1 MHARRTFAVAA
12 ALAFALALAAPATA
26 SAQAKKAAAA
36 PAGSAITWGFLAGIE
51 DGDLPTGLSLRV
63 DGILPFRALS
73 PKVKLSWVGSLG
85 FANFSESTN
94 TVLGEFDASANILK
108 LVPAARFTFPVTPK
122 FDLYGDAGLGLYL
135 AFLSASGP
143 DGLGGTIED
152 SSTEFGFLMRFA
164 VGGMFAVSPTVRIG
178 AELGLNPYFGDVD
191 DTTFSALAAA
201 TFRF

>member
-1 MHARRTFAVAA
+1 MHVRRTLAVAA
-12 ALAFALALAAPATA
+12 TLAFALAAPATA
-26 SAQAKKAAAA
+26 AAQAKKAAPA

-63 DGILPFRALS
+63 DGIMPFRALS

-85 FANFSESTN
+85 FANFSESTSIAG
-94 TVLGEFDASANILK
+94 LGEFDASANILK
-108 LVPAARFTFPVTPK
+108 LVPAARFTFPLTPK

-135 AFLSASGP
+135 AFLSVSGP